1 MALYRLHILLL
12 TLGAALGAGSCS
24 FVDFETS
31 PYAPRALQA
40 VYSEHDD
47 LTYLV
52 WRIADVADP
61 ELLTYELWH
70 DGQLQPIELS
80 DAPIPSEPF
89 GCDRLY
95 ICLQYQVP
103 GFWSPPGNGTALR
116 ATHKRFG
123 PIPSAPVRPQQITAS
138 FEIAPVATA
147 NNRFAD
153 ARLFDVLSAIN
164 LPHRRT
170 FEWILYDAAPADALA
185 NCASSPPA
193 DGWQRLNDR
202 VELPQ
207 SWTDNP
213 PCMAVRPR
221 RSDRPARHLAARLEP
236 GPVLHVAELDHSIE
250 AIRHPT
256 HIAFLVDLQVTNA
269 GRCQQIVDAVRQTI
283 LSEFAEEQKPV
294 RELGVYYPRDRQ
306 GQPTSGC
313 DQSTSID
320 YPINDILAEGRNAMA
335 DEVERSALTLVV
347 INNLQLTATPEKLAQ
362 LLAFNEA
369 TELPDAP
376 YSFAWLVGSEASYPG
391 ITWSWNTPWQA
402 LESRDFEPPLRA
414 AVRYIFPLTSTPPLE
429 NYELELPVPP
439 GSRTPQYLK
448 LCQLLPIPTTYIA
461 GRREY
466 PVNAPQLEWPTGEL
480 PRLRYALTTT
490 EFAYYNDFYGGSI
503 EVVYEVCDGFC
514 DNAFQGR
521 NGLTYGSWLNAPN
534 ACQWGGP

>member
-1 MALYRLHILLL
+1 MAPYRLHILML
-12 TLGAALGAGSCS
+12 TLSAAFGAASCS

-61 ELLTYELWH
+61 ELLSYELWQ
-70 DGQLQPIELS
+70 DGELRPIELS
-80 DAPIPSEPF
+80 EAPIPAAPF
-89 GCDRLY
+89 TCDRLY
-95 ICLQYQVP
+95 LCLQYQLP
-103 GFWSPPGNGTALR
+103 GVWSPPSSGTALR

-123 PIPSAPVRPQQITAS
+123 LIPSAPVRPQQVAAS
-138 FEIAPVATA
+138 FDIAPVATA

-153 ARLFDVLSAIN
+153 AGLTDLLKTIN
-164 LPHRRT
+164 LPHRRS
-170 FEWILYDAAPADALA
+170 FEWVLFDAPPGEDAAP
-185 NCASSPPA
+185 CPSPPTE
-193 DGWQRLNDR
+193 GWQALRDR

-213 PCMAVRPR
+213 PCMGVRPR
-221 RSDRPARHLAARLEP
+221 RTDQPAHHKVARLDP

-283 LSEFAEEQKPV
+283 LSEFAEEHIPV
-294 RELGVYYPRDRQ
+294 RELGMYYPRDRQ
-306 GQPTSGC
+306 GMPTSGC

-320 YPINDILAEGRNAMA
+320 YPVNDILAEGRNAMA

-347 INNLQLTATPEKLAQ
+347 INNLQLNATPEKVAQ
-362 LLAFNEA
+362 LRAFNEA
-369 TELPDAP
+369 SELPDAP
-376 YSFAWLVGSEASYPG
+376 YSFGWLVGSEVSYPG

-402 LESRDFEPPLRA
+402 LESRDFEPPLRS

-429 NYELELPVPP
+429 NYELELPLPP
-439 GSRTPQYLK
+439 GSQTPRYLK

-461 GRREY
+461 GQREY
-466 PVNAPQLEWPTGEL
+466 PVNAPQLEWPAGAL
-480 PRLRYALTTT
+480 PRLRYALTTS
-490 EFAYYNDFYGGSI
+490 EFSYSGDFHGGSL
-503 EVVYEVCDGFC
+503 EVVYEVCDAFC
-514 DNAFQGR
+514 QNAFRGR
-521 NGLTYGSWLNAPN
+521 NGLVYSSWLNTPN
-534 ACQWGGP
+534 ACQWGGR